1 PGLLHL
7 PAMETTSG
15 HDLEAVRSEL
25 RRLGYLN
32 HGVERFLLQDALR
45 PQRPGRT
52 LVHLVVKVGLL
63 SGGALALALALA
75 LVTANAEASVGPV
88 GVFLDTL
95 VLFLHLFPPI
105 AMVAGL
111 SFLALCGVMLAILRI
126 YHVRR
131 IEALSLAAAV
141 AAGAAGLALAL
152 RGARSLLAE
161 NDLAVAA
168 VLGVATPVAIYLLI
182 KLVDHGLLTLAI
194 QLTDAAPEARLFSR
208 RWLGLVILAAA
219 FLLTL
224 PAVISAI
231 SAHRELP
238 AAPATLP
245 VGPGERVVLLG
256 IDGVLPE
263 EVDYLMRTGDLPVLQ
278 GLAGL
283 AQDSGGRV
291 MRYARRD
298 EPPASFWT
306 SVATGIPGP
315 AHGVTALD
323 SFRPRGM
330 RTLLARS
337 GPLRSWWSGVEVPL
351 GLAEYRPL
359 LANRRSAFTVWE
371 LASRGGAPVL
381 AVNWWAT
388 FPAEPLP
395 GLVVAHGAWQLLRE
409 GADGTV
415 APAAEAPALRA
426 LATAAAQG
434 DSEDLRLAAALPGS
448 GAGAAGSV
456 LDRALV
462 PDRFYRQVFLSRLA
476 AAPRA
481 AALYL
486 PGLDIAADGWK
497 GSDVAFADL
506 VRSELLAADRLLG
519 RAVGGAGT
527 VAVVFDPG
535 RRRAGGEGR
544 IVLWRRGGCGRPTLP
559 PARAV
564 PEAVASSLLRAAGLP
579 QSDELPPPVAGCP
592 WPEPPVTLPGYGRRG
607 REAVSAAEGKEYLE
621 SLHSLGYL

>member
-1 PGLLHL
+1 
-7 PAMETTSG
+7 METTSG

-111 SFLALCGVMLAILRI
+111 AFLALCGVMLAILRI

-161 NDLAVAA
+161 NDFAVAA

-208 RWLGLVILAAA
+208 RWLGLAILATA

-224 PAVISAI
+224 PAVISA
-231 SAHRELP
+231 HREPP

-245 VGPGERVVLLG
+245 VAPGERVVLLG

-263 EVDYLMRTGDLPVLQ
+263 EVDYLMRTGDLPVLAGMAGMAQ
-278 GLAGL
+278 GE
-283 AQDSGGRV
+283 GGRV

-330 RTLLARS
+330 RTQLARS
-337 GPLRSWWSGVEVPL
+337 GPLRVWWSRVEVPL

-359 LANRRSAFTVWE
+359 LANRRSAFSVWE

-415 APAAEAPALRA
+415 APASEAPALRA
-426 LATAAAQG
+426 LATAAAQPE
-434 DSEDLRLAAALPGS
+434 SADLRLAAALP
-448 GAGAAGSV
+448 AGAAPPV
-456 LDRALV
+456 LDRALI
-462 PDRFYRQVFLSRLA
+462 PDRFYREVFARKLA

-486 PGLDIAADGWK
+486 PGLDIAADGWR

-519 RAVGGAGT
+519 RAAAGAGT

-535 RRRAGGEGR
+535 RRRTGGEGR
-544 IVLWRRGGCGRPTLP
+544 IVLWRRNGCGGPADNLP
-559 PARAV
+559 RTA
-564 PEAVASSLLRAAGLP
+564 PEAVASALLRAAGLP
-579 QSDELPPPVAGCP
+579 QSEELPPPVAGCA

-621 SLHSLGYL
+621 SLRSLGYL

>member
-1 PGLLHL
+1 
-7 PAMETTSG
+7 METTSG

-88 GVFLDTL
+88 GIFFDTL
-95 VLFLHLFPPI
+95 ALFLHLFPPI

-152 RGARSLLAE
+152 RGAQSLLAE
-161 NDLAVAA
+161 NDFAVAA
-168 VLGVATPVAIYLLI
+168 VLGIATPVAIYLLI

-208 RWLGLVILAAA
+208 RWLGLAILATA

-224 PAVISAI
+224 PAVISA
-231 SAHRELP
+231 HREPP

-245 VGPGERVVLLG
+245 VAPGERVVLLG

-278 GLAGL
+278 GMVAGS
-283 AQDSGGRV
+283 AQGNGGQV
-291 MRYARRD
+291 MRYARRG

-330 RTLLARS
+330 RTQLARS
-337 GPLRSWWSGVEVPL
+337 GPLRAWWSRVEVPL

-359 LANRRSAFTVWE
+359 LANRRSAFSVWE

-415 APAAEAPALRA
+415 APASEVPALRA
-426 LATAAAQG
+426 LATQVAQEKG
-434 DSEDLRLAAALPGS
+434 ADLRLAAALP
-448 GAGAAGSV
+448 AGASSSM
-456 LDRALV
+456 LDRALI
-462 PDRFYRQVFLSRLA
+462 PDRFYREVFAQKLA

-506 VRSELLAADRLLG
+506 VRSELLAADRLLA
-519 RAVGGAGT
+519 RAVAEAGT

-535 RRRAGGEGR
+535 RRRTGGEGR
-544 IVLWRRGGCGRPTLP
+544 IVLWRRSGCGA
-559 PARAV
+559 PATSPDTRTV
-564 PEAVASSLLRAAGLP
+564 PEAIASALLRAAGLP
-579 QSDELPPPVAGCP
+579 QSEELPLPPAGCS
-592 WPEPPVTLPGYGRRG
+592 WPEPPVTLPGYGQRG

-621 SLHSLGYL
+621 SLRSLGYL

>member
-1 PGLLHL
+1 
-7 PAMETTSG
+7 METTSG

-88 GVFLDTL
+88 GIFFDTL
-95 VLFLHLFPPI
+95 ALFLHLFPPI

-111 SFLALCGVMLAILRI
+111 GFLALCGVMLAILRI

-152 RGARSLLAE
+152 RGAQSLVAE
-161 NDLAVAA
+161 NDFAVAA

-208 RWLGLVILAAA
+208 RWLGLTILATA

-224 PAVISAI
+224 PAVISAVI
-231 SAHRELP
+231 SARREPP

-245 VGPGERVVLLG
+245 VAPGERVVLLG

-278 GLAGL
+278 GMTAGL
-283 AQDSGGRV
+283 AQGGRV

-306 SVATGIPGP
+306 SVATGISGP

-330 RTLLARS
+330 RTQLARS
-337 GPLRSWWSGVEVPL
+337 GPLRAWWSRVEVPL

-359 LANRRSAFTVWE
+359 LANRRNAFSVWE

-409 GADGTV
+409 GADGTA
-415 APAAEAPALRA
+415 APASEVPALRA
-426 LATAAAQG
+426 LALHASQEEST
-434 DSEDLRLAAALPGS
+434 DLRLAAALPG
-448 GAGAAGSV
+448 GASSSV
-456 LDRALV
+456 LDRALI
-462 PDRFYRQVFLSRLA
+462 PDRFYREVFARKLA
-476 AAPRA
+476 TAPRA

-519 RAVGGAGT
+519 RAAAGAGT

-535 RRRAGGEGR
+535 RRRTGGEGR
-544 IVLWRRGGCGRPTLP
+544 IVLWRRAGCGAPATSP
-559 PARAV
+559 PISPPISPDSRIV
-564 PEAVASSLLRAAGLP
+564 PEAVASALLRAAGLP
-579 QSDELPPPVAGCP
+579 QSEELPPPAAGCA
-592 WPEPPVTLPGYGRRG
+592 WPVPPVTLAGYGQRG